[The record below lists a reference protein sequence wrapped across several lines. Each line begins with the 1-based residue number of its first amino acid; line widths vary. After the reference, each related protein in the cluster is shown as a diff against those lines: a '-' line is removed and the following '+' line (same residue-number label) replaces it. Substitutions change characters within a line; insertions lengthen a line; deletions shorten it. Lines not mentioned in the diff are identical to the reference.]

1 MHLRTLEQN
10 ISFYSEVN
18 GNLRK
23 NIIHF
28 NYTFRCVGMDERKS
42 NVVIIF
48 IKQRVSR
55 K

>member
-10 ISFYSEVN
+10 MSFYSEVN

-23 NIIHF
+23 NTMCF
-28 NYTFRCVGMDERKS
+28 NYIFRYIKFVERKS